1 MLYFSLIYVA
11 LTSKSPPGGCMFLST
26 NLKCFIVLA
35 REKSLKKA
43 SEFLFVTSSPISR
56 RIKILEDELG
66 FKLFSRNDHDFT
78 LTKKGLELYEKIMP
92 YYNKMTELED
102 FFSQKKTNVNIK
114 RNLMI
119 GVENLNPFLFN
130 LLVKTKKKTESV
142 SYCACDIKNS
152 MEALLAGE
160 IHGII
165 SHRQIAENGIVS
177 MDFFSEPACYL
188 FSNKYPDFQI
198 SDNKNIPIIIPNN
211 GFYDSYIKNAHTR
224 ILTLSPTAQVIIVDD
239 ISDYLSLISS
249 GEAVGLISQSMVSF
263 YKNKIDN
270 FNEINYRTESIFPE
284 LKTYIYY
291 LKERENSVKLAIVS
305 SSESRIA
312 S

>member
-1 MLYFSLIYVA
+1 
-11 LTSKSPPGGCMFLST
+11 MFLSS

-43 SEFLFVTSSPISR
+43 SEILFVTSSPISR

-78 LTKKGLELYEKIMP
+78 LTRKGLDFYEKIVPCYSEMA
-92 YYNKMTELED
+92 ELED
-102 FFSQKKTNVNIK
+102 YFSRKKMHVNIK
-114 RNLMI
+114 RSLMI

-130 LLVKTKKKTESV
+130 LLVKRKKKTESV
-142 SYCACDIKNS
+142 SYCSCGVKKSI
-152 MEALLAGE
+152 ELLLSGE

-165 SHRQIAENGIVS
+165 SHRQIAENGIMS
-177 MDFFSEPACYL
+177 MEFFSESACFL
-188 FSNKYPDFQI
+188 FSKKFSNYKI
-198 SDNKNIPIIIPNN
+198 VENKNVPVIIPNN
-211 GFYDSYIKNAHTR
+211 GFYESYIKNAHSK
-224 ILTLSPTAQVIIVDD
+224 ILTLCPTAQVIIVDD
-239 ISDYLSLISS
+239 IFDYISLISN

-263 YKNKIDN
+263 YKNKINN
-270 FNEINYRTESIFPE
+270 FNEINYRTEPAFPE

-291 LKERENSVKLAIVS
+291 LKERENSVKYAINS
-305 SSESRIA
+305 NNESHVA